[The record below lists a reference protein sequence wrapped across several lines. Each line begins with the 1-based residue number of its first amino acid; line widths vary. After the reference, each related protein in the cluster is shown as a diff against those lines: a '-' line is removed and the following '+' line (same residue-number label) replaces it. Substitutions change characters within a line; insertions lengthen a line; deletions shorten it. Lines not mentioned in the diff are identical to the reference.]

1 MKKLIPVVLTM
12 ISLNLVWGQT
22 SVAATDSSA
31 TQNKIDSTAFIT
43 PASTTVPEK
52 VDSASVPVTPSVTIT
67 KTDSLLPDT
76 TATIKPITSAKI
88 GSAKSDTLKADSA
101 VAITLAEGIKG
112 HFTIRNQ
119 QDSIVADVTKK
130 QGMKVSF
137 ALMPGFYSIGIEQR
151 RELLLSKQTLIPG
164 QKISIAEADI
174 ERTLKNGLPVTPNSP
189 EKDSVSKAV
198 IPKKDFNGSFV
209 SFEMAWVIPVGDAG
223 KFSLSKF
230 PDEALGM
237 ESGGY
242 IGIAHNSNLIE
253 FADLF
258 GIGFYGQWGLQANAL
273 SDQYKDYYDM
283 SYFGYNLG
291 YAFRTEYEIG
301 PSVTFA
307 LGHKMSVDAY
317 FKAGIAFAF
326 LPAFDYIYD
335 NSEDETNE
343 NEVIETD
350 TGESSGSDYNPWE
363 DETTASAFS
372 HDIGGSFGFGFAY
385 GFGVKFRFSILE
397 LGVDVNLG
405 KQKFNGD
412 YDGIKLPASCV
423 RLVLGGAF

>member
-1 MKKLIPVVLTM
+1 MKKLISVVLTM

-31 TQNKIDSTAFIT
+31 IQNDNTALTT
-43 PASTTVPEK
+43 PVVTTVPEK
-52 VDSASVPVTPSVTIT
+52 VDSINVSTIPT
-67 KTDSLLPDT
+67 VAAAKKDSLVLDT
-76 TATIKPITSAKI
+76 MATVKLTASMKQDI
-88 GSAKSDTLKADSA
+88 AKSDILKADSA

-119 QDSIVADVTKK
+119 QDSIVADITKK

-174 ERTLKNGLPVTPNSP
+174 ERTLKNGLPVTPHRP
-189 EKDSVSKAV
+189 EKDSASTVV
-198 IPKKDFNGSFV
+198 TPKKDFNGSFV

-223 KFSLSKF
+223 RFSLSKF

-258 GIGFYGQWGLQANAL
+258 GVGFYGQWGLQANAL
-273 SDQYKDYYDM
+273 SDKYKDYYDM

-291 YAFRTEYEIG
+291 YTFRTEYEIG

-335 NSEDETNE
+335 NSEDE
-343 NEVIETD
+343 ETAD
-350 TGESSGSDYNPWE
+350 IGESSDSDYNPWE

-412 YDGIKLPASCV
+412 YDGIRLPASCV
-423 RLVLGGAF
+423 RLILGGAF